1 MLLTDLMPTLQLAIS
16 PVILISGIG
25 LLLLSITNRF
35 GRVIDRSRL
44 LIHDLKGASEP
55 GRIRIHE
62 EIRILSM
69 RAKWIRGS
77 VVCAAFS
84 LLLIAILIIVL
95 FLGLLFLWNMAGVVI
110 GLFILCMIGLLAA
123 LVLFIIDI
131 NLSLKAL
138 WIEMSP

>member
-1 MLLTDLMPTLQLAIS
+1 MTDLMPTLQLAIS

-44 LIHDLKGASEP
+44 LIHDLKGASETD
-55 GRIRIHE
+55 RVRLHE
-62 EIRILSM
+62 EFRILSM

-77 VVCAAFS
+77 VACAAFS
-84 LLLIAILIIVL
+84 LLLVVILIIGL
-95 FLGLLFLWNMAGVVI
+95 FLGMLFQWNIAGVII
-110 GLFILCMIGLLAA
+110 GLFILCMIGLIAA
-123 LVLFIIDI
+123 LLLFIIDV